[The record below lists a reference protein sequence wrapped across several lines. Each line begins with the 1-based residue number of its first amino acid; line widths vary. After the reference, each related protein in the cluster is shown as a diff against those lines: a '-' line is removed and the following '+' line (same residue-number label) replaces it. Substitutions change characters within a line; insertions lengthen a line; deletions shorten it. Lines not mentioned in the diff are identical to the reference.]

1 MNMQLTRFLKILVAG
16 FITIESFALAF
27 FMRPIQDDYF
37 NLESVQQMGV
47 TGYLEDTWNLHGGN
61 MVQFLIHCIVILP
74 TTQNFVY
81 WNLGLFFIVTELL
94 VFYSVRSILSWLF
107 ASRSIHNRFWIP
119 LLSVVGFEGIFVP
132 GLLGAYGFS
141 LATLAHLW
149 PVMAFTLGLIGLKRF
164 RGSWS
169 LTFLL
174 GLIAG
179 NSNLGESAFA
189 FGAWVLIYVAFHK
202 IERFE
207 DRSGIQKN
215 SNFYLLGAGA
225 FIGTIGIAGAPGF
238 WNRASDQVGLPTS
251 NLDFTKRF
259 GKSFASF
266 SADALSH
273 PMLWVLLLLG
283 SVLATKT
290 PFIKEILDGFRLRI
304 LIVGTFLIWAA
315 LIMGS
320 TFAYPAWHQS
330 MGMYVLLL
338 PLAFGL
344 GVANKYRVPW
354 KALLS
359 GFAVASLITTAVL
372 VRAGAMGIN
381 RSLVWD
387 NNLQK
392 NVCALKV
399 DPEAALLGAEIQYP
413 PFNLG
418 VEDVNTWDWM
428 RDKYVGWVNAIPHD
442 LKCD

>member
-1 MNMQLTRFLKILVAG
+1 MKIQLTRFLKSIVAS
-16 FITIESFALAF
+16 FIVLESLALAF

-37 NLESVQQMGV
+37 NLQSVQRMGV
-47 TGYLEDTWNLHGGN
+47 AGYLEDTWNLHGGN
-61 MVQFLIHCIVILP
+61 MVQFLVHCIVILP

-107 ASRSIHNRFWIP
+107 TPRSRHTRFWIP

-149 PVMAFTLGLIGLKRF
+149 PVMAFTVGLIGLKRF

-169 LTFLL
+169 LAFLL

-189 FGAWVLIYVAFHK
+189 CGSWVITYLALYRIQG
-202 IERFE
+202 FE
-207 DRSGIQKN
+207 DRSGIRKN
-215 SNFYLLGAGA
+215 SNFYLLGAGS
-225 FIGTIGIAGAPGF
+225 FIGTIGIAAAPGF

-251 NLDFTKRF
+251 ILDFTKRF

-266 SADALSH
+266 TADALSH

-283 SVLATKT
+283 AILAIKT
-290 PFIKEILDGFRLRI
+290 PIIKKALDSFRLRI
-304 LIVGTFLIWAA
+304 LIVGTLLIWAA

-344 GVANKYRVPW
+344 GVANKYKMSW
-354 KALLS
+354 KALIS

-381 RSLVWD
+381 RSLVWN
-387 NNLQK
+387 NNLEK

-399 DPEAALLGAEIQYP
+399 DPKAVLLGAEIQYP
-413 PFNLG
+413 PFYLG
-418 VEDVNTWDWM
+418 VEDVNTWEWM

>member
-1 MNMQLTRFLKILVAG
+1 MNIQLTRLLKILVAG
-16 FITIESFALAF
+16 FITIESLALAF
-27 FMRPIQDDYF
+27 YMRPIQDDYF
-37 NLESVQQMGV
+37 NLQSVQQMGV
-47 TGYLEDTWNLHGGN
+47 AGYLADTWNWHGGN

-81 WNLGLFFIVTELL
+81 WNLGLFFIATELL
-94 VFYSVRSILSWLF
+94 VFLSIRSIISWLF
-107 ASRSIHNRFWIP
+107 TASSMHTRFWIP

-149 PVMAFTLGLIGLKRF
+149 PVMAFTVGLIGLKRF

-169 LTFLL
+169 LAFLL

-189 FGAWVLIYVAFHK
+189 CGAWVLTYLAFYK
-202 IERFE
+202 VERFE
-207 DRSGIQKN
+207 DRSGIQKD
-215 SNFYLLGAGA
+215 SNFYFLGAGS
-225 FIGTIGIAGAPGF
+225 FIGTIGIAAAPGF

-251 NLDFTKRF
+251 ILDFTKRF

-266 SADALSH
+266 TADALSH

-283 SVLATKT
+283 TVLAIKT
-290 PFIKEILDGFRLRI
+290 PIIKKALDSFRLRI
-304 LIVGTFLIWAA
+304 LIVGTLLIWAA

-338 PLAFGL
+338 PLAFAL
-344 GVANKYRVPW
+344 GVANEYRVRW
-354 KALLS
+354 KVLIS
-359 GFAVASLITTAVL
+359 VFTVASLITAAVL
-372 VRAGAMGIN
+372 MRAGAMGIS
-381 RSLVWD
+381 RSVVWD

-392 NVCALKV
+392 NICALKV

-418 VEDVNTWDWM
+418 VEDVNTWEWM

-442 LKCD
+442 VKCD